1 MVDGAAGSHIPPYL
15 MGQPKSADPG
25 YYSLFD
31 GSADVG
37 SGFCPEGVQGVYQD
51 AYRSRNIFQKGSST
65 NGTVPKPQ
73 MD

>member
-15 MGQPKSADPG
+15 MGQPKLADPG

-37 SGFCPEGVQGVYQD
+37 SGFCPEGVQGVY
-51 AYRSRNIFQKGSST
+51 
-65 NGTVPKPQ
+65 
-73 MD
+73 